1 MTLRR
6 ARFGNPK
13 HSSLTLVLA
22 LLSLLLGSFD
32 VHTEHA
38 LETEQ
43 HSGSQ
48 EVFASAAHPLAP
60 LHLEA
65 AGTASHRHSCLAC
78 LHLLRSTGTDAQPV
92 SMVPPLD
99 QAGASPVADTP
110 RLAPGA
116 RSPLSSRGPPAPL
129 A

>member
-1 MTLRR
+1 MTPRR
-6 ARFGNPK
+6 ARFGNLK

-32 VHTEHA
+32 LHTEHA

-43 HSGSQ
+43 LAGSQ
-48 EVFASAAHPLAP
+48 EVFTSAAHPLAP

-78 LHLLRSTGTDAQPV
+78 LHLLRSTGTDTQPV
-92 SMVPPLD
+92 ATVPPLD
-99 QAGASPVADTP
+99 QASASPVADTP

-116 RSPLSSRGPPAPL
+116 RSPLASRGPPAPL